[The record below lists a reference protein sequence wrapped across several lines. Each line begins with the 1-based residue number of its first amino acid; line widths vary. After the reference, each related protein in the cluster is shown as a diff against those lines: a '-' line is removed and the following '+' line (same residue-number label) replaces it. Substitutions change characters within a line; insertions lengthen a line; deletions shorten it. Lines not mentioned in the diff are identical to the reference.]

1 MGVIW
6 RNTLRASK
14 HCDAEKV
21 LAYAREYYKERG
33 LEYYE
38 EKTMAGL
45 QFVEDV
51 LIYTEVSEEKLN
63 SFYKF
68 ADEIAA
74 AFPEVKLKLR
84 QVGDDNDAVEFVY
97 INDECTRYVPRLL
110 EFLAADNDDGMPKFS
125 MYDIII
131 NTTKC
136 LEESDKF

>member
-21 LAYAREYYKERG
+21 LAYA
-33 LEYYE
+33 
-38 EKTMAGL
+38 
-45 QFVEDV
+45 
-51 LIYTEVSEEKLN
+51 
-63 SFYKF
+63 
-68 ADEIAA
+68 
-74 AFPEVKLKLR
+74 
-84 QVGDDNDAVEFVY
+84 
-97 INDECTRYVPRLL
+97 
-110 EFLAADNDDGMPKFS
+110 DNDDGMSGFS